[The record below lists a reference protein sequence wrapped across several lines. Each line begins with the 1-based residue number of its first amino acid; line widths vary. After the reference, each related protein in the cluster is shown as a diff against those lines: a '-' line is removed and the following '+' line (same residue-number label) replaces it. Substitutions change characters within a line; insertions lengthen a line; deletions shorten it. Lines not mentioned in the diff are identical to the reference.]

1 MTTLPELF
9 FRIRDNGAAVFRL
22 DGQNRDRRVE
32 YEQIAV
38 VNTNRGDFKATGD
51 HDLTEAEESAISA
64 WMAERIALL
73 NRRETDDIPRVIDQI
88 NLTAHWAQRSYPP
101 GGEKFVP
108 GLRLVRGCAARA
120 PRLDQPFR
128 SGRGS
133 EKKL

>member
-38 VNTNRGDFKATGD
+38 INTNRGDFKATGD
-51 HDLTEAEESAISA
+51 HDLTEAEESAIAA

-88 NLTAHWAQRSYPP
+88 NLTAHWAQTKA
-101 GGEKFVP
+101 GDDALEAITDDLLLAMHD
-108 GLRLVRGCAARA
+108 LRTVLLRKKSERIARA
-120 PRLDQPFR
+120 DK
-128 SGRGS
+128 G
-133 EKKL
+133 